1 MPEQKSKREPDASKL
16 RTVHVERKFNEI
28 RDLLRLEFSFDGK
41 EVLSVYSATPEQ
53 MTMLAGMYANVS
65 EVDTTVWPVSERLDF
80 VNALWDFCQSKNFDF
95 PLSIKPL
102 AEPARK
108 ESTSNIS
115 LNLAS
120 NLEAPSDEHPLEPAI
135 APVVAGQRQ
144 YPDLEEGE

>member
-1 MPEQKSKREPDASKL
+1 MPEQKSKREPSASKL

-41 EVLSVYSATPEQ
+41 DVLNVYSATPEQ

-80 VNALWDFCQSKNFDF
+80 VNALWDFCQSKYFDF
-95 PLSIKPL
+95 PLCIKPL
-102 AEPARK
+102 AETVRK
-108 ESTSNIS
+108 DSTSNIS
-115 LNLAS
+115 TNLALNS
-120 NLEAPSDEHPLEPAI
+120 AEDEHPLET
-135 APVVAGQRQ
+135 VVPSGGRD

>member
-1 MPEQKSKREPDASKL
+1 MPGPKSKKEPGASKP
-16 RTVHVERKFNEI
+16 RTVRVERKFNEI

-41 EVLSVYSATPEQ
+41 DVLTVYSATPEQ

-80 VNALWDFCQSKNFDF
+80 VNALWDFCQSKHFDY

-108 ESTSNIS
+108 EITSNIS

-120 NLEAPSDEHPLEPAI
+120 NLEATSDEHPLEPAVV
-135 APVVAGQRQ
+135 PVVVGQRQ
-144 YPDLEEGE
+144 YPDLEGE